1 MRLTGE
7 LAHLST
13 ILVRTVLLCLS
24 LPLFSHLVAEIGAG
38 LDVIDPIVMRRT
50 DQIRRLVGSLG
61 GIESAGLNI
70 WALETTDR
78 GTDLMLNNL
87 GVAIVTY
94 EVISLTVHR
103 YGEEWTLRPD
113 VKTYRWNHEP

>member
-13 ILVRTVLLCLS
+13 ILGCTVLLRLG
-24 LPLFSHLVAEIGAG
+24 LPLLRHLVAEIGAG
-38 LDVIDPIVMRRT
+38 LDVVDSIVMRRT
-50 DQIRRLVGSLG
+50 DQIRRLVSSLG

-78 GTDLMLNNL
+78 GTEFMLKNL
-87 GVAIVTY
+87 GVAIVAY
-94 EVISLTVHR
+94 EIISSAVRR
-103 YGEEWTLRPD
+103 YREE
-113 VKTYRWNHEP
+113 

>member
-13 ILVRTVLLCLS
+13 ILGCTVLLCIG
-24 LPLFSHLVAEIGAG
+24 LPLVRHLVAEIGAG
-38 LDVIDPIVMRRT
+38 LDVVDPIMMRRT

-78 GTDLMLNNL
+78 GTELMLNNL
-87 GVAIVTY
+87 GVAIVAY
-94 EVISLTVHR
+94 EFISPAVRR
-103 YGEEWTLRPD
+103 YGEE
-113 VKTYRWNHEP
+113 